1 MYIPKNRIKTNLF
14 TPGDEYMVKE
24 TKEMYTGYYHS
35 LWTGKFYSGKNQN
48 EPNKLELVPF
58 MPQDGIGTDDIPPNL
73 EDVNVIAL
81 FTNDPDPIVDED
93 QWNQGDIKTYLRVTD
108 QDTEDDQPREV
119 PFQAYPRPTKEDY
132 ELGVFTRYFCVKINE
147 PRYLEI
153 NKEVYDK
160 LDKQDLNWV
169 WELYKVFSIQWT
181 LKGNRNAVIIAN
193 RNQTLIAQRRIK
205 KIGLSGF
212 LQEDWL
218 KFYQYDAQ
226 SNLYTAGGEFRNR
239 RTGEEYI
246 GFYHIHPEKGPM
258 VGAEHTPYAHD
269 YLNVIIDDRTLNRT
283 TASIPLVQSG
293 SDSGPSSLETYN
305 RITNTDQSSGPSS
318 GGGPSSSP
326 SGGGY

>member
-119 PFQAYPRPTKEDY
+119 PYQQYPQPTEDDY
-132 ELGVFTRYFCVKINE
+132 SLGVFTRYFCVKIN
-147 PRYLEI
+147 
-153 NKEVYDK
+153 
-160 LDKQDLNWV
+160 QDS
-169 WELYKVFSIQWT
+169 F
-181 LKGNRNAVIIAN
+181 
-193 RNQTLIAQRRIK
+193 
-205 KIGLSGF
+205 
-212 LQEDWL
+212 
-218 KFYQYDAQ
+218 
-226 SNLYTAGGEFRNR
+226 
-239 RTGEEYI
+239 
-246 GFYHIHPEKGPM
+246 
-258 VGAEHTPYAHD
+258 
-269 YLNVIIDDRTLNRT
+269 
-283 TASIPLVQSG
+283 
-293 SDSGPSSLETYN
+293 
-305 RITNTDQSSGPSS
+305 
-318 GGGPSSSP
+318 
-326 SGGGY
+326 